1 MLKRLLAKA
10 SPILGSRPDWLGL
23 CLLCR
28 QPCDDQP
35 LLCRWCQQSLHQP
48 CRKCRLC
55 ATPLPEHQA
64 GNELLCG
71 RCQRRPPP
79 WERLQ
84 VIGDYQLPYSLLIP
98 RLKYSGQILL
108 APLLARLLA
117 DHLEGD
123 DPPEAI
129 IPVPLHWWRQWWR
142 GFNQAEEIGTA
153 LGELTGIPCDTRLLR
168 RIRATPQQ
176 TRLSAG
182 QRRRN
187 LRGAFQIAPHHYRHV
202 ALLDDVVTTGATAGQ
217 LTRLLHES
225 GITEVEVWAICRT
238 LRHLK

>member
-10 SPILGSRPDWLGL
+10 SPILGSRSDWLGL

-35 LLCRWCQQSLHQP
+35 LLCSWCQQSLHQP

-55 ATPLPEHQA
+55 ATPLPEQHT

-84 VIGDYQLPYSLLIP
+84 VIGDYQPPYSLLIP

-108 APLLARLLA
+108 APLLAQLLA

-123 DPPEAI
+123 DPPEVI

-142 GFNQAEEIGTA
+142 GFNQAKEIGTA

-168 RIRATPQQ
+168 RVRATPQQ

-217 LTRLLHES
+217 LSRLLHES
-225 GITEVEVWAICRT
+225 GITRVEVWAICRT

>member
-10 SPILGSRPDWLGL
+10 SPILGSRSDWLGL

-35 LLCRWCQQSLHQP
+35 LLCSWCQQSLHQP

-55 ATPLPEHQA
+55 ATPLPEQHT

-108 APLLARLLA
+108 APLLAQLLA

-187 LRGAFQIAPHHYRHV
+187 LRGAFQITPHHYRHV

-217 LTRLLHES
+217 LIRLLHES
-225 GITEVEVWAICRT
+225 GIARVEVWAICRT
-238 LRHLK
+238 LRHIK

>member
-10 SPILGSRPDWLGL
+10 SPILGTQSDWLGL

-64 GNELLCG
+64 RNELLCG